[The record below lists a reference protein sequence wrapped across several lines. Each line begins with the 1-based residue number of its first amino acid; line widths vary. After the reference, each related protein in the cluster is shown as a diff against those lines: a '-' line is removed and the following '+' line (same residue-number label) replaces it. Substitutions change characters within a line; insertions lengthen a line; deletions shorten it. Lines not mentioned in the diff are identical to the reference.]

1 MTIRKLKSSDYDEI
15 LVNWWKSWRWAPP
28 SRDFLPENGE
38 GGFIVYDGD
47 TPVCAGFNYL
57 TNSKVGWCEFIISNF
72 KYKDK
77 EKRKEAITILINT
90 IDGVLKISGCKYVFT
105 SVKNK
110 SLIETYKEL
119 GYTEGSSNSLEM
131 VKEL

>member
-15 LVNWWKSWRWAPP
+15 LVNWWKSWRWTPP

>member
-1 MTIRKLKSSDYDEI
+1 MIIRKLIESDYDEI
-15 LVNWWKSWRWAPP
+15 LVDWWKSWRWTPP
-28 SRDFLPENGE
+28 SRDFLPENGQ

-57 TNSKVGWCEFIISNF
+57 TNSRVGWCEFIISNF
-72 KYKDK
+72 DYKEK
-77 EKRKEAITILINT
+77 EKRKDAITILINT
-90 IDGVLKISGCKYVFT
+90 IDEVLKISGCKYVFT

-110 SLIETYKEL
+110 SLTETYKEL

>member
-1 MTIRKLKSSDYDEI
+1 MTIRKLKYSDYDEI
-15 LVNWWKSWRWAPP
+15 LVDWWKSWRWTPP

-72 KYKDK
+72 EYKDK
-77 EKRKEAITILINT
+77 DKRKDAITMIINT

-119 GYTEGSSNSLEM
+119 GYTVGSSNSLEM

>member
-15 LVNWWKSWRWAPP
+15 LVNWWKSWKWTPP

>member
-1 MTIRKLKSSDYDEI
+1 MIIRKLIESDYDEI
-15 LVNWWKSWRWAPP
+15 LVDWWKSWRWTPP
-28 SRDFLPENGE
+28 SRDFLPENGQ

-72 KYKDK
+72 EYKDK
-77 EKRKEAITILINT
+77 EKRKDAITILINT